1 MVVEK
6 NQLVDLKKA
15 INLLDILKKE
25 LENSIII
32 NDIQKELLIGI
43 SDCIQIYL
51 TKIPEIRYEDE
62 ESTLFSGIVSLFM
75 DYLYSKELKHIIG
88 GLKNGGNN

>member
-6 NQLVDLKKA
+6 NLVDLKKA
-15 INLLDILKKE
+15 IGLLDILKKE

-32 NDIQKELLIGI
+32 NNDQKELLIGI

-51 TKIPEIRYEDE
+51 TKIPEITYDDE
-62 ESTLFSGIVSLFM
+62 ESILFSGIVSLFM
-75 DYLYSKELKHIIG
+75 DYLYSKELKNLRRSNIG
-88 GLKNGGNN
+88 ENN